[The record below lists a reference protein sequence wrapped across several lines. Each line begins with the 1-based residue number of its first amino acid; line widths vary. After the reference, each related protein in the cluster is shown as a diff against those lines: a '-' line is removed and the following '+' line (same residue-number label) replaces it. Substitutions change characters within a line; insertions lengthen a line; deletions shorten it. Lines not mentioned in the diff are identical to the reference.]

1 MDIKEK
7 PIQLYNVVC
16 FRDTV
21 GEVNI
26 NQYFRALE
34 TILLEEGVYATGPK
48 IIRRSVHD
56 DKASMELLLP
66 VSAKMNFREDS
77 KLSFEDK
84 IAYHHCLYKRVLME
98 ENAVS
103 NAVSELERE
112 AESKALTICPEG
124 CYQMIFS
131 IPDGYVADV
140 YAPVTGEKNDS
151 RQ

>member
-21 GEVNI
+21 SEVNI
-26 NQYFRALE
+26 RQYFRALE

-48 IIRRSVHD
+48 IIRRSVHENQ
-56 DKASMELLLP
+56 ASLELLLP
-66 VSAKMNFREDS
+66 VSEKMDFREDS
-77 KLSFEDK
+77 RLSFEDK
-84 IAYHHCLYKRVLME
+84 IAYHQCLYKRVLME

-103 NAVSELERE
+103 NAVAELEKE
-112 AESKALTICPEG
+112 AENRALAICPEG
-124 CYQMIFS
+124 CYQMIFP
-131 IPDGYVADV
+131 IPDGHVVDV

-151 RQ
+151 L